1 MTTAIEDSH
10 IKGRFAPSPSGRMHL
25 GNISTALLSWLS
37 VKSRGGKWVL
47 RHEDLDRER
56 SKPENMI
63 LIEED
68 LKWLG
73 LEWDEGGLDDKG
85 SCGPYL
91 QNERSNL
98 YMEALSRLA
107 ETGMVYPCR
116 CARRDL
122 MASQAPH
129 QSDGRVVYPGTC
141 RPSYLPDKSGNLSD
155 MTLAS
160 DFRTLRLAVP
170 DEEIGFNDMLY
181 GQCSFNLARECG
193 DFVLMRRGGA
203 FAYQLAVVAD
213 DAAMGITEVARG
225 NDLLLSTSQQIYL
238 YRLLGLDIPQ
248 FHHLPLLVN
257 KSGQR
262 LAKRDVN
269 MDLAALR
276 KRMSPTEVIGKLAFL
291 LGLVPEPEPITP
303 SELIPCFSLS
313 PLRGIKEITVPDDF
327 SDPAKKIM
335 IS

>member
-1 MTTAIEDSH
+1 MTSHIEDTPVR
-10 IKGRFAPSPSGRMHL
+10 GRFAPSPSGRMHL

-56 SKPENMI
+56 SKRENMI

-85 SCGPYL
+85 SFGPYL
-91 QNERSNL
+91 QSERNAL
-98 YMEALSRLA
+98 YMEVMARLVD
-107 ETGMVYPCR
+107 TGMVYPCR

-122 MASQAPH
+122 MASRAPH
-129 QSDGRVVYPGTC
+129 QSDGRLVYPGTC
-141 RPSYLPDKSGNLSD
+141 RPSLLPDKSRSLSD
-155 MTLAS
+155 MTLSS
-160 DFRTLRLAVP
+160 DFRSLRLAVP
-170 DEEIGFNDMLY
+170 DEEIGFDDLLY
-181 GQCSFNLARECG
+181 GHCSFNLAHECG
-193 DFVLMRRGGA
+193 DFVLMRHGGA

-238 YRLLGLDIPQ
+238 YRLLGFEIPR
-248 FHHLPLLVN
+248 FLHLPLLVN

-262 LAKRDVN
+262 LAKRDARLD
-269 MDLAALR
+269 MAELR
-276 KRMSPTEVIGKLAFL
+276 KKMSPPELIGKLAFL
-291 LGLVPEPEPITP
+291 LGLIPAPEDVTP
-303 SELIPCFSLS
+303 SELIPYFSLS
-313 PLRGIKEITVPDDF
+313 PLRGVKEVTVPEDF
-327 SDPAKKIM
+327 PNPAKKNL
-335 IS
+335 